1 MVALRPEKLTLLISL
16 HGEAL
21 EELRPPRAGKVT
33 LAAQEGLVLDPGLRQ
48 LPHQER
54 RCEWLLAPWGPLTF
68 PAEPT
73 ILSGCPSTL
82 GDEQDKRAGAFQ
94 SRVEPAVGQSLLETP
109 VGLQEALPDPSR
121 GLTAPRHSGYFLP
134 FSLPVRTP
142 GSLSHSVSA
151 FRLSLNGAGAAPM
164 DLRRTGLV
172 AAALGLGAGTGT
184 RQTHAVRDLGGACP
198 P

>member
-94 SRVEPAVGQSLLETP
+94 SRV
-109 VGLQEALPDPSR
+109 SR
-121 GLTAPRHSGYFLP
+121 RL
-134 FSLPVRTP
+134 
-142 GSLSHSVSA
+142 GSLC
-151 FRLSLNGAGAAPM
+151 LK
-164 DLRRTGLV
+164 
-172 AAALGLGAGTGT
+172 
-184 RQTHAVRDLGGACP
+184 RQWGCGRPYRIRVEV
-198 P
+198 